1 MLPVVTDVAADED
14 LAGFAALMAQGKAQ
28 ADPKGGDPAPYGY
41 TRDEG
46 TGEMRPKKAPGRPR
60 KSPSLDDLKE
70 RRAAAAADT
79 PDSPTTG
86 DRPPAAAKG
95 RKGRRAGLGAVKSD
109 RPAPPVPQYLRNEGG
124 IAKAVNRSYRKIGK
138 LVRVMDADVGNA
150 IIACTQAVDEDDITV
165 GDAWEQLA
173 KTNPRVRAFLLK
185 MLAGGA
191 VSQLV
196 WAHLP
201 ILAAIVLKDSVQRR
215 IPLARLAMAFAADSD
230 DEAPADA
237 GETSAGVF
245 QGLREEDVAQA
256 MAFAAAM
263 QDQMTARAA
272 GGVPDRGEP

>member
-1 MLPVVTDVAADED
+1 MLPVVTDVAAEDEA
-14 LAGFAALMAQGKAQ
+14 LAGFAAMMAKGKAQ
-28 ADPKGGDPAPYGY
+28 AEPPAEEAPYGY
-41 TRDEG
+41 TRDEA

-70 RRAAAAADT
+70 RRAASASG
-79 PDSPTTG
+79 PQDSPTTG

-95 RKGRRAGLGAVKSD
+95 RARRRERPVREQ

-173 KTNPRVRAFLLK
+173 RTNPRVRAFLLK

-201 ILAAIVLKDSVQRR
+201 ILAAIVLKDSIQRR
-215 IPLARLAMAFAADSD
+215 IPLARLAMAFAADSE
-230 DEAPADA
+230 DEAPAEA
-237 GETSAGVF
+237 GVTSAGAF
-245 QGLREEDVAQA
+245 QGLREEDIAQA

-263 QDQMTARAA
+263 QDQMTARAN
-272 GGVPDRGEP
+272 GVPERGDASG